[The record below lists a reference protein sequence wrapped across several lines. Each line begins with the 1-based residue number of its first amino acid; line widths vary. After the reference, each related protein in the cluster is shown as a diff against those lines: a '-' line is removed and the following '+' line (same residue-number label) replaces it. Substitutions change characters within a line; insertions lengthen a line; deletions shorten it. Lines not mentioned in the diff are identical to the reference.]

1 MAELFGRADGC
12 AHGRGGSMHLL
23 DVDKGFYGGWG
34 IVGGQLPIATGLALA
49 LVRRGKSQAVVCELG
64 DGAINMGAW
73 HESLNLAAL
82 WDLPVVFLVVNN
94 GYGMG
99 TSVQRASAEPDLY
112 RRASAFRMHGERVD
126 GDDLEAVVEASDRL
140 SSAAAR
146 QREPAV
152 LEVVT
157 YRYRGH
163 SVADAGLATAPRRR
177 SRRSRRTTRSP
188 HPGHAA
194 RARLHRRRA
203 GPRRRRGRRPRRR
216 GRRASPKPAPSPTRA
231 SWRAASTRPAA
242 AGSSPHAP
250 GQPVRRGGARL
261 QRRARLMS
269 AVAEA
274 TETQRMTYREALRLA
289 MREELA
295 RDERVFIMGEEVGVF
310 EGSYKVTAGLMDEFG
325 PERVRDTPISEEGF
339 VGAAVGAAMGGE
351 RPIVEIM
358 TINFLLVAID
368 QVVNHAAK
376 VRTMFG
382 GEVGC
387 PMVIRTPN
395 GAGNQL
401 TAQHS
406 QSLEGWFA
414 HTPGM
419 KVVAPSNPAE
429 AEGLLKAA
437 IRDDDPVL
445 VVENLPIYKEKGE
458 VPLDPEFITPIGLAN
473 VAREGSDITLV
484 SHSFATVRA
493 LHVAEKLASEHGV
506 NAEVVDLR
514 SLRPL
519 DVETVAASVGKTNHV
534 VCVEEG
540 WPSYGVTAELAARI
554 QKACFDDLDAPVER
568 VGMAE
573 VPLPYAKNLETAAL
587 PGEARI
593 EAAVLSTL
601 GLAR

>member
-1 MAELFGRADGC
+1 
-12 AHGRGGSMHLL
+12 
-23 DVDKGFYGGWG
+23 
-34 IVGGQLPIATGLALA
+34 
-49 LVRRGKSQAVVCELG
+49 
-64 DGAINMGAW
+64 
-73 HESLNLAAL
+73 
-82 WDLPVVFLVVNN
+82 
-94 GYGMG
+94 
-99 TSVQRASAEPDLY
+99 
-112 RRASAFRMHGERVD
+112 
-126 GDDLEAVVEASDRL
+126 
-140 SSAAAR
+140 
-146 QREPAV
+146 
-152 LEVVT
+152 
-157 YRYRGH
+157 
-163 SVADAGLATAPRRR
+163 
-177 SRRSRRTTRSP
+177 
-188 HPGHAA
+188 
-194 RARLHRRRA
+194 
-203 GPRRRRGRRPRRR
+203 
-216 GRRASPKPAPSPTRA
+216 
-231 SWRAASTRPAA
+231 
-242 AGSSPHAP
+242 
-250 GQPVRRGGARL
+250 
-261 QRRARLMS
+261 
-269 AVAEA
+269 
-274 TETQRMTYREALRLA
+274 
-289 MREELA
+289 
-295 RDERVFIMGEEVGVF
+295 
-310 EGSYKVTAGLMDEFG
+310 
-325 PERVRDTPISEEGF
+325 
-339 VGAAVGAAMGGE
+339 
-351 RPIVEIM
+351 
-358 TINFLLVAID
+358 
-368 QVVNHAAK
+368 VVNHAAK

-419 KVVAPSNPAE
+419 KVVAPANPAE
-429 AEGLLKAA
+429 AKGLLKAA
-437 IRDDDPVL
+437 VRDDDPVL

-473 VAREGSDITLV
+473 VAREGSDITIV

-493 LHVAEKLASEHGV
+493 LHTAEKLASEHGV

-519 DVETVAASVGKTNHV
+519 DVETVAASVGKTNRV